1 MISKVPQKTKDKQTN
16 EQSKTKKNYI
26 FGTSHFLLIK
36 NFPLGRN
43 NLHRT
48 GNKVKVVLQQ
58 EVNMAIPRTA
68 HICRVVCYEKALK
81 EVKEKK

>member
-16 EQSKTKKNYI
+16 EQSKTKKKKL
-26 FGTSHFLLIK
+26 HFLLIK

-68 HICRVVCYEKALK
+68 HICRAMCVMRKH
-81 EVKEKK
+81 